1 MLREKIGIY
10 FAYLM
15 QMLIVVYAVYSLYI
29 KDYIWAIWGLFALIL
44 TLTPLMLKRR
54 FHVTLPWELNFLI
67 VLSLY
72 LSVGGNVRGWY
83 YLFYPFYD
91 KVAHLVSS
99 ITVAVLGFVAA
110 VIMDR
115 YTEIKLNRPM
125 IVFFVIIFTMSLG
138 AFWEIT
144 EFLSDNLFGTQLQV
158 GLGDTMYDL
167 IFDLAGGIIIGVL
180 GDVYLKRTPKER
192 FFSDFLN
199 VE

>member
-10 FAYLM
+10 LAYLM
-15 QMLIVVYAVYSLYI
+15 QMLIFVYAVYSVYTR
-29 KDYIWAIWGLFALIL
+29 DYFWAIWGFFALIL

-72 LSVGGNVRGWY
+72 LSVSGNVQGWY
-83 YLFYPFYD
+83 YHFYPFYD

-99 ITVAVLGFVAA
+99 ITIAVLGFVAA

-115 YTEIKLNRPM
+115 YTEIKMNRPL
-125 IVFFVIIFTMSLG
+125 IVIFVIIFTMAIGS
-138 AFWEIT
+138 FWEIT
-144 EFLSDNLFGTQLQV
+144 EFVSDNLFGTQLQV
-158 GLGDTMYDL
+158 GLRDTMYDL
-167 IFDLAGGIIIGVL
+167 IFDLAGGTIIGVL
-180 GDVYLKRTPKER
+180 GDVYLKRMPKER

-199 VE
+199 E

>member
-10 FAYLM
+10 LAYLM
-15 QMLIVVYAVYSLYI
+15 QMLIVVYAVYSVYTR
-29 KDYIWAIWGLFALIL
+29 DYFWAIWGLFALIL
-44 TLTPLMLKRR
+44 TLTPLMLKRK

-72 LSVGGNVRGWY
+72 LSVSGNVLGWY
-83 YLFYPFYD
+83 YHFYPFYD

-99 ITVAVLGFVAA
+99 ITIAVFGFVAA

-125 IVFFVIIFTMSLG
+125 IVFFVIIFTMAIGS
-138 AFWEIT
+138 FWEIT
-144 EFLSDNLFGTQLQV
+144 EFISDNLFGTQLQP
-158 GLGDTMYDL
+158 GLRDTMYDL
-167 IFDLAGGIIIGVL
+167 IFDLAGGTIIGVL
-180 GDVYLKRTPKER
+180 GDVYLKRMPKER

-199 VE
+199 

>member
-10 FAYLM
+10 LAYLM
-15 QMLIVVYAVYSLYI
+15 QMLIVVYAVYSVYI
-29 KDYIWAIWGLFALIL
+29 KDYIWAVWGLFAFIL

-72 LSVGGNVRGWY
+72 LSISGNVWGWY
-83 YLFYPFYD
+83 HLFYPFYD
-91 KVAHLVSS
+91 KIAHLVSS
-99 ITVAVLGFVAA
+99 ITIAVLGFVAA

-125 IVFFVIIFTMSLG
+125 IVFFVIIFTMAIGS
-138 AFWEIT
+138 FWEIT
-144 EFLSDNLFGTQLQV
+144 EFISDKIIGTQLQP

-192 FFSDFLN
+192 FVRDFLN
-199 VE
+199 RK

>member
-1 MLREKIGIY
+1 MLREKIGVY
-10 FAYLM
+10 LAYLM
-15 QMLIVVYAVYSLYI
+15 QMLIVVYAVYSLHI
-29 KDYIWAIWGLFALIL
+29 GDYVWAVWGLFALIL

-72 LSVGGNVRGWY
+72 LSVSGRVLGWY
-83 YLFYPFYD
+83 HLFYPFYD
-91 KVAHLVSS
+91 KIAHLVSS
-99 ITVAVLGFVAA
+99 ITIAVLGFVAA
-110 VIMDR
+110 VIMDQ
-115 YTEIKLNRPM
+115 YTEIKMNRSL

-167 IFDLAGGIIIGVL
+167 IFDLMGGIIIGVL
-180 GDVYLKRTPKER
+180 GDIYLKRTPKER
-192 FFSDFLN
+192 FVRDFLN
-199 VE
+199 IE

>member
-1 MLREKIGIY
+1 MLREKIGLY
-10 FAYLM
+10 LAYLM
-15 QMLIVVYAVYSLYI
+15 QMLIVVYAVYSAYI
-29 KDYIWAIWGLFALIL
+29 KDYIWAVWGLFALIL

-72 LSVGGNVRGWY
+72 LSVSGNVQGWY
-83 YLFYPFYD
+83 YHFYPFYD
-91 KVAHLVSS
+91 KVAHFVSS
-99 ITVAVLGFVAA
+99 ITIAVLGFVAA
-110 VIMDR
+110 VIIDR

-125 IVFFVIIFTMSLG
+125 IVFFVIIFTMAIGS
-138 AFWEIT
+138 FWEIT
-144 EFLSDNLFGTQLQV
+144 EFVSDQFLGTQLQP

-180 GDVYLKRTPKER
+180 GDVYLKRMPKER

-199 VE
+199 